1 MEEYRGFEKTEETLD
16 KGSGS
21 RWWCK
26 NPVALSLYALLTG
39 VEVLGH
45 RAVLEEREAKNVYSV
60 YSFGNQMFEVPYT
73 NVLRVRKIENLS
85 NPDSP
90 EPSIYGF
97 IAASATLSN
106 LQTCELYEK
115 VKRKTSPFVPYT
127 FQCLAR
133 PVPLHV
139 NHPYNNGPVL
149 VANVFQYAILSHK
162 VPILKEPLPNSK
174 TYVIT
179 SSPLIYAKN
188 PVEADGY
195 LTLWDEGN
203 GMFTVFDRETEKP
216 HSLVPYEI
224 SEAVN
229 FVLDRVVDE
238 TFTFIALQAI
248 GRISFPWH
256 KEYWEG

>member
-1 MEEYRGFEKTEETLD
+1 MEEYGRFESTEEALD
-16 KGSGS
+16 RRS

-26 NPVALSLYALLTG
+26 NPVALSIYALLTG

-45 RAVLEEREAKNVYSV
+45 RAVFGEREAKNVYSV
-60 YSFGNQMFEVPYT
+60 YTFGDQLFEVPYT
-73 NVLRVRKIENLS
+73 KILRVQKVENVF
-85 NPDSP
+85 NPDAP

-97 IAASATLSN
+97 IAASATLSD
-106 LQTCELYEK
+106 LQACEIYER
-115 VKRKTSPFVPYT
+115 VRRKASPFVPYT

-133 PVPLHV
+133 PLPLHA
-139 NHPYNNGPVL
+139 NHPHNDGPAL
-149 VANVFQYAILSHK
+149 VANTFQYAVLGHK
-162 VPILKEPLPNSK
+162 VPILKEPLSNSK

-179 SSPLIYAKN
+179 SSPAIFAKN

-195 LTLWDEGN
+195 LTLWGEGN

-216 HSLVPYEI
+216 YSVVPPEI

-248 GRISFPWH
+248 GGIGFPWH
-256 KEYWEG
+256 KEYWES